1 MNRFELS
8 GGAILATLLTLPPAI
23 AQEDA
28 ATQTADGSA
37 AVERYLADVAW
48 LADDARGGRGLGTP
62 GLAAAADWLERQF
75 AQIGLEPAAGN
86 NGYRQSFQAAVDVE
100 RGPATSL
107 SVDGAD
113 IAAGD
118 FAVPGFSDSAT
129 VTAPVVFAGWGVVSE
144 EHDIDDYRGIDAQG
158 HIVLVRRYT
167 PTDGA
172 FEDETLRR
180 RLSDLR
186 HKAFTARGHGAVGL
200 LVADLPP
207 EGEGQEESPLPAMR
221 VDPQGGAGIPVAV
234 ISRNW
239 AQRVLDGAAQVSLTT
254 EVVERTH
261 EVGNIVGRISAGER
275 LPGAIVL
282 GAHYDHL
289 GFGGA
294 SSLAPDAHEPHNG
307 ADDNASGTAALLEAA
322 RVLSARRDQLGRDVI
337 FVAFTGEENG
347 LLGSS
352 HFTRESPPGAAPE
365 GLVAMLNMDMV
376 GRLRNDRLAVLG
388 GDSAEEW
395 EAVILPFCA
404 EFALEC
410 ELGGDGYGPSDQM
423 SFYAAGVPVLH
434 FFTGAHDDYHKPSDD
449 TASINAAGGVR
460 IANLVAE
467 VALELTTLEGLTY
480 RAAEAPAPLGD
491 VRSYGASLGTIPD
504 YTGSPDNRPGMRL
517 AGVRPGGPAD
527 EAGLQ
532 RGDWIV
538 ELGGREIRDIYDLMY
553 VLREAIPGEQSN
565 VIVER
570 EGERVERPVTFGES
584 SGTR

>member
-1 MNRFELS
+1 MKRFGLYY
-8 GGAILATLLTLPPAI
+8 GAVLAMLLTLSPAV
-23 AQEDA
+23 AQDGT
-28 ATQTADGSA
+28 ATQSVDGSA

-62 GLAAAADWLERQF
+62 GLAAAADWLEQQY
-75 AQIGLEPAAGN
+75 ALIGLEPAAGN
-86 NGYRQSFQAAVDVE
+86 GSYRQSFQAVAGVE
-100 RGPATSL
+100 RGPATRL
-107 SVDGAD
+107 SAGGEDL
-113 IAAGD
+113 AAED
-118 FAVPGFSDSAT
+118 FTVPGFSASGS

-144 EHDIDDYRGIDAQG
+144 EHAIDDYQGIDARG
-158 HIVLVRRYT
+158 RIVLLRRFT
-167 PTDGA
+167 PEDGA

-186 HKAFTARGHGAVGL
+186 YKAFTARERGAVGL

-207 EGEGQEESPLPAMR
+207 EGDDREESPLPAMR
-221 VDPQGGAGIPVAV
+221 VDPQGGAGIPIAA
-234 ISRNW
+234 IKRDW
-239 AQRVLDGAAQVSLTT
+239 AERILDDALQVDLTT
-254 EVVERTH
+254 EVIEHTRDVD
-261 EVGNIVGRISAGER
+261 NIVGRLSAEER
-275 LPGAIVL
+275 LPGAVVL

-289 GFGGA
+289 GYGGE
-294 SSLAPDAHEPHNG
+294 SSLAPRANEPHNG

-322 RVLSARRDQLGRDVI
+322 RVLTARREQLGRDII

-352 HFTRESPPGAAPE
+352 QFTREPPPGAAPD

-388 GDSAEEW
+388 GASAEEW
-395 EAVILPFCA
+395 EAVIQPLCA
-404 EFALEC
+404 AFALEC

-449 TASINAAGGVR
+449 AGLINAAGGVR
-460 IANLVAE
+460 IAGLVAD

-480 RAAEAPAPLGD
+480 LAAEAPAPLGD

-527 EAGLQ
+527 RAGLQ

-538 ELGGREIRDIYDLMY
+538 ELSGREVRDIYDLMY
-553 VLREAIPGEQSN
+553 VLREVKPGEQGT
-565 VIVER
+565 VVVER
-570 EGERVERPVTFGES
+570 DGERIERPVTYGES
-584 SGTR
+584 ARR